1 MSHFLAKASLAALIA
16 LSSIPLAGSAAVAA
30 PQTDFVVKAQ
40 YHYRPPVRGCSPMEA
55 IRKARYS
62 GLRDVRIS
70 NITPR
75 RVVVA
80 GRDRRGWD
88 RMTFANV
95 RGCPLMYR

>member
-16 LSSIPLAGSAAVAA
+16 LSSIPFAGSAFAA

-40 YHYRPPVRGCSPMEA
+40 YNRPPVRGCSPMEA

-95 RGCPLMYR
+95 RGCPVMYR

>member
-16 LSSIPLAGSAAVAA
+16 LGSISFAGSAASAA

-40 YHYRPPVRGCSPMEA
+40 YHRPPVRGCSPMEA

-80 GRDRRGWD
+80 GRYHRGWD

-95 RGCPLMYR
+95 RGCPVMRR

>member
-1 MSHFLAKASLAALIA
+1 MSHFLAKTSLAVLLA
-16 LSSIPLAGSAAVAA
+16 LSSIPFAGSVAFAA
-30 PQTDFVVKAQ
+30 PQTDLVVKAQ
-40 YHYRPPVRGCSPMEA
+40 YHRPPVRGCSPMEA

-88 RMTFANV
+88 RITFANV

>member
-1 MSHFLAKASLAALIA
+1 MPHFLAKASLAVLLA
-16 LSSIPLAGSAAVAA
+16 LSSIPLAGSAAFAA

-40 YHYRPPVRGCSPMEA
+40 YHRPPVRGCSPMEA

-70 NITPR
+70 SMSPR

-80 GRDRRGWD
+80 GRNHRGWD
-88 RMTFANV
+88 RISFANV
-95 RGCPLMYR
+95 RGCPVVRR